1 MQLFTAVLAQIN
13 NPSLSN
19 TLTNGTVDGVAFMQ
33 RLLVAFIGTLLV
45 VAGVFFVFMILWGGI
60 KWIIAGGDKGLVE
73 SARKILTSALIG
85 IIVVFSIY
93 AIVKIVGCRFFG
105 IDLLNINIAELE
117 VSFGSSCGGGGATGN
132 ALCAGCINGG
142 CGTTNEVYLG
152 AAFQNYRCTSN
163 GWQQT
168 ADNVTSQ
175 TCLPCP

>member
-105 IDLLNINIAELE
+105 MVVEAQPETLFVLD
-117 VSFGSSCGGGGATGN
+117 V
-132 ALCAGCINGG
+132 
-142 CGTTNEVYLG
+142 
-152 AAFQNYRCTSN
+152 
-163 GWQQT
+163 
-168 ADNVTSQ
+168 
-175 TCLPCP
+175 